1 MNEIMTMITT
11 VGFPTVA
18 CVGIAWFCK
27 YTNDNYR
34 QDLKEANAEHKEE
47 MNKITEALNNNTL
60 ALTKLC
66 ERMER
71 EENDN
76 A

>member
-1 MNEIMTMITT
+1 MNEVLTMIST
-11 VGFPTVA
+11 VGFPTA
-18 CVGIAWFCK
+18 AYIGIAWFCK

-34 QDLKEANAEHKEE
+34 EDLKEANMAHKTE
-47 MNKITEALNNNTL
+47 MDKITEALNNNTL

-71 EENDN
+71 EEKDN

>member
-1 MNEIMTMITT
+1 MNEIINMITT

-18 CVGIAWFCK
+18 CIGIAWFCK

-34 QDLKEANAEHKEE
+34 QDLKEANAEHKAE
-47 MNKITEALNNNTL
+47 MDKITEALNNNTL

-71 EENDN
+71 EEKDN

>member
-1 MNEIMTMITT
+1 MNDILTMIST

-18 CVGIAWFCK
+18 CIGIAWFCK

-34 QDLKEANAEHKEE
+34 EDLKEANAEHKAE
-47 MNKITEALNNNTL
+47 MDKIAEALNNNTI

-66 ERMER
+66 ERLER
-71 EENDN
+71 EEKDN

>member
-18 CVGIAWFCK
+18 CIGIAWFCK

-34 QDLKEANAEHKEE
+34 QDLKEANAEHKAE
-47 MNKITEALNNNTL
+47 MDKITAALNNNTL

-71 EENDN
+71 EEKDN

>member
-1 MNEIMTMITT
+1 MNEIVNMITT

-18 CVGIAWFCK
+18 CIGIAWFCK

-66 ERMER
+66 ERIER

>member
-1 MNEIMTMITT
+1 MQEIMTMITT

-34 QDLKEANAEHKEE
+34 QDLKEANAEHKAE
-47 MNKITEALNNNTL
+47 MDKITEALNNNTL

-71 EENDN
+71 EEKDN